1 MEFPW
6 VLCFPCHPAAVLSL
20 SCSGL
25 ASVCSAFPMACARWP
40 FVSRGP
46 AAAALALSSVL
57 LSDVTESVLKT
68 SGPPLLSPSPPLH
81 TANPQAFPI
90 LFHADMKMRIF
101 IFFLDFLPDSHAC
114 FNSAIKHSF
123 LWGFGGTN
131 LLLFP
136 VKTLHYYVKILNF
149 RIFFAFMISDY
160 RNKNYFEILTVV

>member
-81 TANPQAFPI
+81 TANPQAFPV
-90 LFHADMKMRIF
+90 LFHADTKMRIF

-123 LWGFGGTN
+123 LWVF
-131 LLLFP
+131 LAVILYLFFP
-136 VKTLHYYVKILNF
+136 VKNTLLLL
-149 RIFFAFMISDY
+149 S
-160 RNKNYFEILTVV
+160 